1 MARRFCL
8 AWRGLQVAIPVD
20 IHQVMVGFM
29 GVAADDLKC
38 SQVSELRM
46 ADRGFSWCLSGGPG
60 PFSCRCRQDDQA
72 DGWRELRVVANF
84 REGVLIPAC
93 NAPAGIVSEGEQP
106 LGPNPQVIYQMPH
119 IHRGRPAHADLLHR
133 LVDAAD
139 GRRRDLGELSYQVN
153 GVIARDSPGEAALLT
168 HGAVRLPSHGGR
180 LSDLRA
186 SRCEEGRFAQRVSLP
201 VRRRIRLPGRAFG
214 NRCRRWP
221 ASGPGRLRAAERVSS
236 PRAWSMRARVS
247 SGPGTCTTGAFHSLL
262 SCRAWCCYAGP

>member
-1 MARRFCL
+1 MARRSCL

-46 ADRGFSWCLSGGPG
+46 ADRGFTWCLSGGPG

-133 LVDAAD
+133 LVDAGD
-139 GRRRDLGELSYQVN
+139 GSRRALGELSYQVN
-153 GVIARDSPGEAALLT
+153 GIIARDSPGEAALLT
-168 HGAVRLPSHGGR
+168 HRAVRLPSHGGR

-201 VRRRIRLPGRAFG
+201 VRRRIRLPGRGAFG
-214 NRCRRWP
+214 NRCRR
-221 ASGPGRLRAAERVSS
+221 
-236 PRAWSMRARVS
+236 
-247 SGPGTCTTGAFHSLL
+247 
-262 SCRAWCCYAGP
+262 